1 LINNK
6 KQFQIFLSCLFF
18 LTVIKL
24 FFFIDFEPRTDQAHQ
39 IGWMHKIINSEHFL
53 GKDVFKN
60 ISSFFEDYKGFVFE
74 VIKPAFF
81 YGNLHANYFH
91 LFPTLL
97 ISLIS
102 KILDISEIN
111 VFNFLSVF
119 STFLSF
125 YFLIKIIQK
134 IYSKE
139 IEKNYLFFIFIFVN
153 VVFFNWYSFLFSP
166 LGIHNISSMVILFNF
181 YFYNNYKKV
190 NFFYYGI
197 LFSLSSLFHQINLI
211 ILSIFYLLII
221 VESQNRLKNLINFS
235 IPVIISFLPLF
246 IIIILNLD
254 NYNNLYLN
262 NSTENLNLLNK
273 VFENFIFFIQK
284 NLIFFPLLFIIF
296 IFLLLNRSNNK
307 FEKKIKII
315 FFLLLLFSIFT
326 NEFFKASY
334 QRVSIYLFYFYIFLF
349 FKFLFT
355 YIDKKNFKKIF
366 SVIIIINL
374 FYNIFLIY
382 DNFYKISSKSE
393 FYSYYNNQGNI
404 NKAFKEL
411 YQKNDF
417 KNIVFLNNLSEDY
430 YNIYNDDKKKS
441 ILKKPLHNIVTKNEF
456 DYLKEK
462 IFAKD
467 IYIVSFV
474 DNDVLLNKTVNILQ
488 NNSIFKC
495 SSVKNVHLNKVFRNS
510 DESFYKLIVD
520 KLSC

>member
-1 LINNK
+1 MINNK

-221 VESQNRLKNLINFS
+221 VESQT
-235 IPVIISFLPLF
+235 
-246 IIIILNLD
+246 D
-254 NYNNLYLN
+254 
-262 NSTENLNLLNK
+262 
-273 VFENFIFFIQK
+273 
-284 NLIFFPLLFIIF
+284 
-296 IFLLLNRSNNK
+296 
-307 FEKKIKII
+307 
-315 FFLLLLFSIFT
+315 
-326 NEFFKASY
+326 
-334 QRVSIYLFYFYIFLF
+334 
-349 FKFLFT
+349 
-355 YIDKKNFKKIF
+355 
-366 SVIIIINL
+366 
-374 FYNIFLIY
+374 
-382 DNFYKISSKSE
+382 
-393 FYSYYNNQGNI
+393 
-404 NKAFKEL
+404 
-411 YQKNDF
+411 
-417 KNIVFLNNLSEDY
+417 
-430 YNIYNDDKKKS
+430 
-441 ILKKPLHNIVTKNEF
+441 
-456 DYLKEK
+456 
-462 IFAKD
+462 
-467 IYIVSFV
+467 
-474 DNDVLLNKTVNILQ
+474 
-488 NNSIFKC
+488 
-495 SSVKNVHLNKVFRNS
+495 
-510 DESFYKLIVD
+510 
-520 KLSC
+520 